1 MDSMR
6 FFALF
11 LLFLLTLS
19 APARSSG
26 SPPSDANR
34 QVLAHLAQARKDI
47 ESQQYPQAKK
57 ELKQAQSKFDVFKS
71 HLPDG
76 FSKNNSSLIQTQ
88 ASIKYALYALEVNR
102 PEVAEEDIQDAGDS
116 LHFATG
122 TG

>member
-34 QVLAHLAQARKDI
+34 QVLAKARKDI